1 MGEALST
8 FYSKGNLNT
17 MKNVTL
23 YHHGPSTCSQK
34 VRMILEL
41 KNISYESK
49 IIDLLAGEQHAPEYV
64 KLNPNHLVPTLVTD
78 DGVLI
83 ESSVINE
90 YLDDN
95 FPGIPAKPS
104 DPFNIAKMRLWVKY
118 IDVYHPQCGSITY
131 GIGMRN
137 ILIQKPK
144 DELDQEIAN
153 IPDLVKRKNRRDLVD
168 MGLDAP
174 VLIEALKQTQ
184 VLLDKLE
191 QELENSDWLF
201 NNSFGIADAA
211 TLPYII
217 RMEQLAL
224 GELFSSTK
232 RPNINLWYERIKNMD
247 IFENAVTSY
256 IPEALIGVLTKFG
269 NDQKDTIFKIM
280 EKS

>member
-104 DPFNIAKMRLWVKY
+104 DPFSIAKMRLWVKY

-144 DELDQEIAN
+144 DELDQEIAS

-168 MGLDAP
+168 MGLEAP
-174 VLIEALKQTQ
+174 VLMEALKQTQ

-201 NNSFGIADAA
+201 NNLFGIADAA

-224 GELFSSTK
+224 GELFSLS
-232 RPNINLWYERIKNMD
+232 
-247 IFENAVTSY
+247 
-256 IPEALIGVLTKFG
+256 LIH
-269 NDQKDTIFKIM
+269 I
-280 EKS
+280 

>member
-1 MGEALST
+1 
-8 FYSKGNLNT
+8 

-34 VRMILEL
+34 VRMILAL

-49 IIDLLAGEQHAPEYV
+49 IIDLLAGEQHDAEYV
-64 KLNPNHLVPTLVTD
+64 NLNPNHLVPTLVTD
-78 DGVLI
+78 DGVII
-83 ESSVINE
+83 ESTVINE
-90 YLDDN
+90 YLDDY

-104 DPFNIAKMRLWVKY
+104 DPLNVAKMRLWVKY
-118 IDVYHPQCGSITY
+118 IDSYHPQCGSITY

-144 DELDQEIAN
+144 EEVDQEIAD
-153 IPDLVKRKNRRDLVD
+153 IPDNIKRKNRRDLID

-174 VLIEALKQTQ
+174 VLIEALKQTE
-184 VLLDKLE
+184 LLLSKLE

-217 RMEQLAL
+217 RIEQLAL
-224 GELFSSTK
+224 GELISSSK
-232 RPNINLWYERIKNMD
+232 RPNISLWYERIKNMD
-247 IFENAVTSY
+247 IFNNAVTSF

-269 NDQKDTIFKIM
+269 NDQKERVLKIM
-280 EKS
+280 EDNIDGR